1 MSEKMTTSE
10 PTTGIVEEITSQS
23 TTRDI
28 VVVLK
33 MIVQYLESFTMDKM
47 SRDVMSAAADRLE
60 SQEREIAELKAF
72 LEENRKL
79 CALCASEGVIEQKA
93 EVDALTARAEQA
105 ERERDALLTDF
116 STIERDGLC
125 EVCSFGDSSQI
136 SKEDCMED
144 CCFNYR
150 TRRGLPQEGEKA

>member
-10 PTTGIVEEITSQS
+10 PTTENIAKALRVCFVKTCACSECPFEHESCG
-23 TTRDI
+23 D
-28 VVVLK
+28 
-33 MIVQYLESFTMDKM
+33 LEQL
-47 SRDVMSAAADRLE
+47 AADRLE
-60 SQEREIAELKAF
+60 SQEQTIA
-72 LEENRKL
+72 
-79 CALCASEGVIEQKA
+79 
-93 EVDALTARAEQA
+93 ALTARAEQA

-136 SKEDCMED
+136 SKEDCMKD

-150 TRRGLPQEGEKA
+150 TRRGLPQEGDKDE